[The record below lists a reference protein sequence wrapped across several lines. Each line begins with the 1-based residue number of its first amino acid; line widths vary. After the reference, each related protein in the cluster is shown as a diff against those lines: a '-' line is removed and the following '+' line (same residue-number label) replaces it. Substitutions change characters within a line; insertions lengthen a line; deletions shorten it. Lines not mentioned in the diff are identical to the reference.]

1 MSERPPDRRVVIT
14 GLGLV
19 TALGNDVE
27 STWTSLLEGRSGA
40 APITLFDASEHDVRF
55 ACEVEDFNPSRY
67 LDRKEVKRTDRFL
80 QFAMATAQQS
90 VEAADLEPVLER
102 LPSDRVGV
110 IYGSGIGGLAT
121 LEEQHIRMMERGP
134 TRVSPFFIPMFIA
147 DMASGLISMRYGAQ
161 GPNYAT
167 VSACASSAHAVGLA
181 YRSIRTGESDVMI
194 TGGTEA
200 TITPLCVA
208 GFSSMKALSTRNEDP
223 EAASRPFDAGRDGF
237 VLGEGAG
244 GLILESL
251 EHARDR
257 GATIL
262 AELAGFGQSADAHH
276 ITAPA
281 PEGAGAQLAMRKAL
295 EDARMEPEE
304 VEYVNAHG
312 TSTPANDSTETRA
325 IKAVFGESAHELRV
339 GSTKSM
345 TGHTLGAAGALETA
359 FSVLTC
365 RRGIIPP
372 TINLDEPDPDCDLDY
387 VADGPREEPVRAAI
401 TNSFGFGG
409 HNVCLALRRWEEDR

>member
-1 MSERPPDRRVVIT
+1 VSERPPDRRVVIT

-19 TALGNDVE
+19 TAVGNDVE

-40 APITLFDASEHDVRF
+40 GPITLFDASEHDVRF
-55 ACEVEDFNPSRY
+55 ACEVEDFDPSRY

-102 LPSDRVGV
+102 MPSDRVGV
-110 IYGSGIGGLAT
+110 VYGSGIGGLAT

-181 YRSIRTGESDVMI
+181 YRSIRTSEADVMI

-208 GFSSMKALSTRNEDP
+208 GFSSMKALSTRNSDP
-223 EAASRPFDAGRDGF
+223 EAASRPFDADRDGF

-251 EHARDR
+251 EHARER

-295 EDARMEPEE
+295 EDAQMEPDEI
-304 VEYVNAHG
+304 EYINAHG

-325 IKAVFGESAHELRV
+325 IKAVFGESARELRV

-345 TGHTLGAAGALETA
+345 TGHTLGAAGAVEAA

-372 TINLDEPDPDCDLDY
+372 TINLDEPDPECDLDY

-409 HNVCLALRRWEEDR
+409 HNVSLALRRWEED

>member
-19 TALGNDVE
+19 TAIGDDVE

-40 APITLFDASEHDVRF
+40 GPITLFDASEHDVRF
-55 ACEVEDFNPSRY
+55 ACEVKEFDPSRY

-80 QFAMATAQQS
+80 QFAMATARQS

-102 LPSDRVGV
+102 LPPDRVGV
-110 IYGSGIGGLAT
+110 VYGSGIGGLAT

-181 YRSIRTGESDVMI
+181 YRSIRTGEADVMI

-295 EDARMEPEE
+295 DDAEMEPDE

-325 IKAVFGESAHELRV
+325 IKAVFGEHARELSV

-365 RRGIIPP
+365 RRGVIPP
-372 TINLDEPDPDCDLDY
+372 TINLDEPDPECDLDY

-409 HNVCLALRRWEEDR
+409 HNVCLALRRWEED